1 MALTKT
7 IEIDKIEVVGP
18 YRAVQVRTATV
29 VAEDGTELTRSFHR
43 HVLHP
48 DDDITGEDAEVQGVC
63 GAVWTDDVKASW
75 TEHRAA
81 QAAALSGEAAA

>member
-7 IEIDKIEVVGP
+7 IEIDKIEAVGP

-43 HVLHP
+43 HVLHS
-48 DDDITGEDAEVQGVC
+48 DDDVTGEDAEVQAVC
-63 GAVWTDDVKASW
+63 SAVWTDAVKAAW
-75 TEHRAA
+75 TEH
-81 QAAALSGEAAA
+81 QAAAGDLP